1 MTFLLYNKIV
11 KVVWLWKK
19 ISKNL
24 KSISSITKVLSIISI
39 VISLLMIIIGFMF
52 KEIIDGIENNN
63 QNQDGD
69 NSDMMTMGIM
79 ALIYMFFLL
88 LASLRFVGVGLM
100 IVSILFLLS
109 SIICK
114 KYSFLEISEL
124 RKRIPILIGIVIIY
138 LLPALLLMIFSI
150 IMTVDVGFIAFSLFI
165 VPIVLFSVGGYN
177 IIKTIIL
184 INKYKE
190 EKIINLET
198 SNVRN

>member
-1 MTFLLYNKIV
+1 
-11 KVVWLWKK
+11 
-19 ISKNL
+19 
-24 KSISSITKVLSIISI
+24 
-39 VISLLMIIIGFMF
+39 MIIIGFLF
-52 KEIIDGIENNN
+52 KEVIDGIENNN

-69 NSDMMTMGIM
+69 NSDIMTMGIM
-79 ALIYMFFLL
+79 ALIYVFLIL
-88 LASLRFVGVGLM
+88 LASLRFVGVGSL
-100 IVSILFLLS
+100 ILSILFLLS
-109 SIICK
+109 SLVCK

-124 RKRIPILIGIVIIY
+124 RKRKPILIGIAIIY